1 MSSDLE
7 NLSISEFK
15 KIKKDNKQKL
25 KKEYHNIIKKTKVN
39 RRYIKKYKKQ
49 ENRLIIPNPIPNPN
63 QNLKHLTIILRSVF
77 EIKQFQLILQLIFV
91 KHLKEQSENILK
103 E

>member
-25 KKEYHNIIKKTKVN
+25 KKEYHNLIQKKVN
-39 RRYIKKYKKQ
+39 RRYKKNTKSKK
-49 ENRLIIPNPIPNPN
+49 
-63 QNLKHLTIILRSVF
+63 TD
-77 EIKQFQLILQLIFV
+77 
-91 KHLKEQSENILK
+91 
-103 E
+103 

>member
-25 KKEYHNIIKKTKVN
+25 KEEYQFNKKTKVN
-39 RRYIKKYKKQ
+39 RRYKKNTKSKK
-49 ENRLIIPNPIPNPN
+49 
-63 QNLKHLTIILRSVF
+63 TD
-77 EIKQFQLILQLIFV
+77 
-91 KHLKEQSENILK
+91 
-103 E
+103 